1 MLRHTFLHLPGVGH
15 TTERKLWADGVCTW
29 DDAAQLIRCSLTTS
43 RALTHKLQTYLPQT
57 VRAVQERNTAFF
69 GRLAGFGESWRLFSE
84 FAGDCVYVDIET
96 TGLSAAYDDITVVG
110 TSDGK
115 NFKVF
120 VKGDN
125 LRDLASELKKH
136 SVAVTFNGSGFDLPF
151 LRKSFAKSIPLVQI
165 DLRWVAYKLGYRG
178 GLKEIERKLGI
189 KRPKRIA
196 DMDGFDAISLWQQYR
211 RGDKHA
217 LERLIEYNRSDVMN
231 LKGMMQH
238 CYDRLLDQHSKL
250 FRRKM

>member
-1 MLRHTFLHLPGVGH
+1 M
-15 TTERKLWADGVCTW
+15 
-29 DDAAQLIRCSLTTS
+29 IRGSSITS
-43 RALTHKLQTYLPQT
+43 RALTHRLQTYLPQT
-57 VRAVQERNTAFF
+57 LRAIQDGNAAFF
-69 GRLAGFGESWRLFSE
+69 KRLGGFGESWRLFSE

-125 LRDLASELKKH
+125 LRDLASELNKH

-151 LRKSFAKSIPLVQI
+151 LRKSFARSIPLVHI

-196 DMDGFDAISLWQQYR
+196 DMDGFEAIILWQQYR